1 MARRS
6 DMKYFTSADATWVQS
21 VDDFKYQFYQ
31 QPYGWPGEKVTT
43 GENLNTLAG
52 GYMNEF

>member
-1 MARRS
+1 
-6 DMKYFTSADATWVQS
+6 MKYFTSADATWVQS